1 MTKIIG
7 VTGGIGSGKTTLVT
21 YIESLGF
28 PVFVADDE
36 AKKLMQSA
44 EVLAEIKAIFGEA
57 VFENGQLNRQE
68 LATIVFSNP
77 EKLSQLNGIIHPA
90 VKKQFTI
97 WLDQH
102 QSDSFVVYE
111 AAILFESGSYK
122 NCDYIITITAPLE
135 DRIARVMQRDS
146 SSREQVLNRI
156 NAQWTDEQRAAKSNF
171 IIENIDTQN
180 AKLQLN
186 KILKILKIQQNEA

>member
-1 MTKIIG
+1 
-7 VTGGIGSGKTTLVT
+7 
-21 YIESLGF
+21 
-28 PVFVADDE
+28 
-36 AKKLMQSA
+36 MQSA

-186 KILKILKIQQNEA
+186 KILKILNIQQNEA